1 MIASGLGLRL
11 EGDPGEGFL
20 AVRKV
25 FDGGPVARANAEA
38 LAEDPNGAEVV
49 AEGDVLVGVGEH
61 ELGGLSEAA
70 LRELLSAP
78 AAEGADLVLEFAH
91 ASGPGSTLE
100 PFSIVVQVQAG
111 GGGDDGVVEIEEGM
125 EVVDLSAKSAKKS
138 ARAKREKELS
148 EKRER
153 KASAKTEE
161 KVTVATSSY
170 LKQLA
175 EAPPVWEPPGL
186 RGLALLGACAGKRVR
201 SPLLAESMVKQRA
214 WNLRPHALNAAPK
227 ALSRARTRG
236 PSPAFCEV
244 LQCCKGLTPCA
255 AAAVPVAT
263 GGDFL
268 SSLGAG
274 AAGQTTEERLKLKEA
289 ESAESSK

>member
-70 LRELLSAP
+70 LRELLGAP

-148 EKRER
+148 EKR
-153 KASAKTEE
+153 
-161 KVTVATSSY
+161 
-170 LKQLA
+170 
-175 EAPPVWEPPGL
+175 
-186 RGLALLGACAGKRVR
+186 
-201 SPLLAESMVKQRA
+201 
-214 WNLRPHALNAAPK
+214 
-227 ALSRARTRG
+227 
-236 PSPAFCEV
+236 
-244 LQCCKGLTPCA
+244 
-255 AAAVPVAT
+255 
-263 GGDFL
+263 
-268 SSLGAG
+268 
-274 AAGQTTEERLKLKEA
+274 
-289 ESAESSK
+289 